1 MENIILLLIFSYLIG
16 SIPFSLL
23 IGKIF
28 YKVDIREHGSG
39 NIGTTNTFRILGK
52 KAGIVVLVLDIFK
65 GALPIYIT
73 MLLGT
78 DIHIFI
84 PGLISAI
91 GHVYPIFLKFRGG
104 KAVATGGGA
113 VLAFN
118 PIVFIILVSTFL
130 ITLKL
135 SKFVSL
141 SSIVAAVTLIILSLF
156 LQDLLFMAFA
166 IVLGLVVIIRHISNI
181 KRIIDG
187 TESKITFM

>member
-1 MENIILLLIFSYLIG
+1 MTNIIILVIISYLIG
-16 SIPFSLL
+16 AIPFSLL
-23 IGKIF
+23 IGRIF

-52 KAGIVVLVLDIFK
+52 KAGIIVLVLDMLK
-65 GALPIYIT
+65 GAVPVYIA
-73 MLLGT
+73 MLMAV
-78 DIHIFI
+78 DMHIFI

-113 VLAFN
+113 VLAYN
-118 PIVFIILVSTFL
+118 PIVFIILLSSFL

-135 SKFVSL
+135 SKYVSL
-141 SSIVAAVTLIILSLF
+141 SSIVAAVTLIVLSLF
-156 LQDLLFMAFA
+156 LQDPLFMAFA

-181 KRIIDG
+181 KRILNG